1 MRLIHQTA
9 RDIANNFRRVV
20 KEKAQI
26 QKNEVLLKA
35 ETQARVL
42 KESIISLNKAPYSIR
57 YLQLLGQKLPK
68 QKASSTVATGRIEKH
83 REDESKKRL
92 KLFLARQKEV
102 AEFERRKAEYNTRRW
117 RLQEKKEAERRE
129 QHAAW
134 LKNSQSR
141 PVIAPSP
148 EPPNEVPVV
157 IENYEERQKFI
168 NDRLTVILGPERMK
182 MPAFLPSGHNPID
195 PVIAEHNLKQYQE
208 NVLSAWEA
216 KKAAQRREAEEA
228 EANRQQMQANRR
240 QIEAKVSYYRDRY
253 LVRLEKLV
261 SFGPQLA
268 QAIDLFEAVLQPLNE
283 WEAAQV
289 VHAIT
294 WELLHPIQD
303 LLNDCAREIPLEEA
317 GSHEL
322 KHAWPMARMEKLF
335 NFLNHQYK
343 LPGEIIDMGRRLQA
357 LMQAVYNPTPFE
369 DPLAPPKPKP
379 YVFGST
385 FSWILKTSVSA
396 PVGSGYSKLLAAT
409 AKKAKDTSAPPAGTL
424 TALPGSGFSK
434 LLAGTAEK
442 LAGST
447 QQTPAAAAAATP
459 QQQDSPQR
467 TAVLKHVN
475 TEHINLMDEASD
487 LVNRKDGKISANHR
501 RMVDSLFVQLLDGAE
516 GCEGLLEKNEGTT
529 YRAQV
534 QLCREMLDM
543 LSLAQSKISANK
555 TLRRKCDDVM
565 KLWKT

>member
-102 AEFERRKAEYNTRRW
+102 AEFER
-117 RLQEKKEAERRE
+117 Q
-129 QHAAW
+129 
-134 LKNSQSR
+134 
-141 PVIAPSP
+141 
-148 EPPNEVPVV
+148 
-157 IENYEERQKFI
+157 NYEERQKFI

-424 TALPGSGFSK
+424 TALP
-434 LLAGTAEK
+434 ADTRRRRRRY
-442 LAGST
+442 
-447 QQTPAAAAAATP
+447 P

-475 TEHINLMDEASD
+475 TEHINLMDEAGD

-501 RMVDSLFVQLLDGAE
+501 RVVDSLFVQLLDGAE

>member
-117 RLQEKKEAERRE
+117 RLQEKKEAER
-129 QHAAW
+129 
-134 LKNSQSR
+134 L
-141 PVIAPSP
+141 
-148 EPPNEVPVV
+148 V

-168 NDRLTVILGPERMK
+168 NDRLTVIPGPERMK

-447 QQTPAAAAAATP
+447 QQTPAAAAAAATP
-459 QQQDSPQR
+459 SSR
-467 TAVLKHVN
+467 TA
-475 TEHINLMDEASD
+475 
-487 LVNRKDGKISANHR
+487 RSAP
-501 RMVDSLFVQLLDGAE
+501 
-516 GCEGLLEKNEGTT
+516 
-529 YRAQV
+529 
-534 QLCREMLDM
+534 
-543 LSLAQSKISANK
+543 LSSSMSTPS
-555 TLRRKCDDVM
+555 TL
-565 KLWKT
+565 T